1 MLKNYSVIEQMQ
13 NELQWWEEQKM
24 SATNI
29 NDLQYVKE
37 CQENIKA
44 LLSDIKKLQ
53 K

>member
-1 MLKNYSVIEQMQ
+1 MLKSYSVIEQMQ

-24 SATNI
+24 SATST

-37 CQENIKA
+37 CQENIKS
-44 LLSDIKKLQ
+44 LLSDIRKLQ